1 MKLNQLIE
9 CTFFFGLDEV
19 EDLRFRASTGGGGA
33 LLLSSDSD
41 DELELESS
49 LFVVRL
55 LEIERCV
62 KLDSSSDS
70 SLSEISATRLF
81 LISEV

>member
-1 MKLNQLIE
+1 MKLNQLIG
-9 CTFFFGLDEV
+9 CTFFFGLAEV
-19 EDLRFRASTGGGGA
+19 EDLRFRASIGGGGA